1 MLLASI
7 GHNLRNLFRFS
18 GRDRRALFWP
28 YAATVFILAIVAF
41 QAAFLPEFMR
51 TMSRMQRFAAEHP
64 DQATVTQGPGHY
76 SISIEGHH
84 PELMPDMTR
93 FAVLIGIV
101 AAIVV
106 LLLAA
111 AVARRLHDRGKSGF
125 WGLMPV
131 PFLAFAGIQTPRVFA
146 NPGAHMDSFFLLFFN
161 NLIYIGTLIALLV
174 LLARDSDPGDN
185 RYGSS
190 PDLPPSPAE

>member
-7 GHNLRNLFRFS
+7 SHNLRKLLRFS
-18 GRDRRALFWP
+18 GRERRALFWP

-51 TMSRMQRFAAEHP
+51 TMGRMQRFAAEHP

-84 PELMPDMTR
+84 PELMPDMAR
-93 FAVLIGIV
+93 LAVLIGVV
-101 AAIVV
+101 AVIVV

-111 AVARRLHDRGKSGF
+111 AVARRLHDRGKSGL

-131 PFLAFAGIQTPRVFA
+131 PFLAFAGIQMPRVFA
-146 NPGAHMDSFFLLFFN
+146 NPEAHMGLFFLLFFN
-161 NLIYIGTLIALLV
+161 NLIYIGTLIALV
-174 LLARDSDPGDN
+174 VMLARVSDAGDN
-185 RYGSS
+185 RYGPAQS
-190 PDLPPSPAE
+190 PPPAE